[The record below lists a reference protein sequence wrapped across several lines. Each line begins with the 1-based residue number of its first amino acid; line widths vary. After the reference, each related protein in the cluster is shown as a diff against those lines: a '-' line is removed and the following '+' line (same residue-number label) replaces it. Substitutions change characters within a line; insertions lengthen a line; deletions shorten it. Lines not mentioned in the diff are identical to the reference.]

1 MIPWENNIIDIDIYP
16 PPTLVIEIAKTSL
29 SDEKGEKRLLYED
42 INVTEY
48 WIEDVEH
55 VEILALASADRG
67 SRRITQS
74 QVLPG
79 LEFSLLEEALR
90 RNRQMNQSLIISWLL
105 SQFQQ

>member
-1 MIPWENNIIDIDIYP
+1 MIE
-16 PPTLVIEIAKTSL
+16 VAKTSL
-29 SDEKGEKRLLYED
+29 SDDKGKKRLLYED

-48 WIEDVEH
+48 WIVDVEN

-74 QVLPG
+74 QILPG
-79 LEFSLLEEALR
+79 LEFFLLEEALR
-90 RNRQMNQSLIISWLL
+90 RNRRMNQSLIIAWLL